1 VVTLK
6 TKEQL
11 PRNITQMKSAMPDM
25 LTNQTN
31 QVGNIP
37 ENNLR
42 MNQQGNV
49 LLKTSFIVT
58 VLSVTLAITLGRVP
72 NVLNVVLKNI
82 T

>member
-1 VVTLK
+1 VKLK
-6 TKEQL
+6 AKEQL

-25 LTNQTN
+25 LTNQMN
-31 QVGNIP
+31 LGGPIP